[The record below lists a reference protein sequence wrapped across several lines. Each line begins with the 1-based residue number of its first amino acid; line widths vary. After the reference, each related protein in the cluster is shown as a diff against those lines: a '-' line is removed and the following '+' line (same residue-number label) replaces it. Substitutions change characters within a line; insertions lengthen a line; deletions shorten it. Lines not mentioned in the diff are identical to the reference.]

1 MTCLVAEPDQ
11 CLRTSSNFFLN
22 RTFNDVDDLI
32 TASQNWDVDFW
43 QLEKG
48 QFQGKI
54 LQAITPS
61 WQLSHAT
68 FSRALKQQGLPPSH
82 LRNIVIP
89 ANSRQQVK
97 WRGHSTN
104 GNNVR
109 IFPLGSDYE
118 SISDENLDVFIVA
131 ISEAQLSHLCE
142 FLDLPDLPG
151 LTQGTEVIDCTPAA
165 INRLS
170 HQLHQI
176 SQQLTLNPALLTQ
189 PNFADALEF
198 EFAQHLLLTLNQGQI
213 VAPAHMP
220 RRQSDA
226 LKIAEAYI
234 RAHVD
239 QPLTVRNL
247 CAQVNVSER
256 TLRTAF
262 YDRYGI
268 SPKAYLKHFQLT
280 QVRRQL
286 RQADPTSTTVCDIA
300 NAFGFWHMGQF
311 SKDYARLFG
320 ERPAETLRR
329 P

>member
-11 CLRTSSNFFLN
+11 CLRTSSTFFLN

-68 FSRALKQQGLPPSH
+68 FGRALKQQGLPPSH

-118 SISDENLDVFIVA
+118 SISDGNLMY
-131 ISEAQLSHLCE
+131 
-142 FLDLPDLPG
+142 
-151 LTQGTEVIDCTPAA
+151 
-165 INRLS
+165 
-170 HQLHQI
+170 
-176 SQQLTLNPALLTQ
+176 LL
-189 PNFADALEF
+189 
-198 EFAQHLLLTLNQGQI
+198 
-213 VAPAHMP
+213 
-220 RRQSDA
+220 
-226 LKIAEAYI
+226 
-234 RAHVD
+234 
-239 QPLTVRNL
+239 
-247 CAQVNVSER
+247 
-256 TLRTAF
+256 
-262 YDRYGI
+262 
-268 SPKAYLKHFQLT
+268 
-280 QVRRQL
+280 
-286 RQADPTSTTVCDIA
+286 
-300 NAFGFWHMGQF
+300 
-311 SKDYARLFG
+311 
-320 ERPAETLRR
+320 
-329 P
+329 